1 MDRISDNN
9 KPCTLTKSPSFLNC
23 SHPSIVSSGRRMS
36 ILDTGRRPSTSLID
50 PARRPSI
57 VGCGR
62 KPSIVLNNGRRR
74 SSIDH
79 SRKLSIV
86 EPKKLKARAEDLSA
100 SLPSIP
106 DEKQDAEEEKPVLPD
121 GGWGWVVVFSSL
133 MVSLITDGIGFSFGL
148 LYVKFLEEFE
158 SSNAETSIIGSVF
171 MSVPLLTGPI
181 MSALVD
187 R

>member
-1 MDRISDNN
+1 MDRLSDNHQ
-9 KPCTLTKSPSFLNC
+9 CTLTKSPSFLNG
-23 SHPSIVSSGRRMS
+23 SHPSIVTSGRRMS
-36 ILDTGRRPSTSLID
+36 IMDTGRRSSNPSVD
-50 PARRPSI
+50 PVRTE
-57 VGCGR
+57 VER
-62 KPSIVLNNGRRR
+62 KPSIVFTNGRRK

-86 EPKKLKARAEDLSA
+86 EPKKSDRRIGDVGA
-100 SLPSIP
+100 SMSSVL
-106 DEKQDAEEEKPVLPD
+106 DEKEEEKPVMPD

-158 SSNAETSIIGSVF
+158 ASNAETSIIGSVF